1 MKLKI
6 VKLYSTVILAVIL
19 FNACSNS
26 SAEQQSEE
34 KTANTNETLVQLT
47 AAQAKNIG
55 LQTGTVSVKNISGSL
70 KLSGQID
77 VPPQNLVSVSIPLG
91 GYLKSTQMLPGTQ
104 VRKGQLL
111 AIMEDPQYIQLQQD
125 YLNAK
130 NKLAYAGKE
139 YERQKELNSSKAS
152 SDKVLQQSESEF
164 RSISIELK
172 ALAAKLS
179 LIGINPQRLTENS
192 ISRSVGIHSP
202 INGYISRVNVNIGK
216 YVTPSD
222 VIFELVNPTDI
233 HLNLMVYE
241 KDLGKIAIGQ
251 KVIVYSNARPDQKY
265 DTKIILLS
273 HSLNEN
279 RIAEVHCQFEKYDKK
294 LVPGMYMNA
303 EIQLDNNQGKVL
315 PDDAIVSFENKD
327 YVFVQ
332 EGNSSFRMT
341 PIQKGQS
348 ENGLTVVG
356 DGLEGKRIVTVGA
369 YSLLM
374 KLKNTAE

>member
-6 VKLYSTVILAVIL
+6 VTLYSAVVLAVGL

-26 SAEQQSEE
+26 STGQQSVE
-34 KTANTNETLVQLT
+34 KTADTNETLVQLT

-55 LQTGTVSVKNISGSL
+55 LQTGTVSLKNISSNL

-164 RSISIELK
+164 RSLNIELK

-192 ISRSVGIHSP
+192 ISRSIGIHSP

-241 KDLGKIAIGQ
+241 KDLSKIAIGQ
-251 KVIVYSNARPDQKY
+251 KVVVYSNARPDQKY

-273 HSLNEN
+273 HALNEN
-279 RIAEVHCQFEKYDKK
+279 RIAEVHCQFEKYDKR

-315 PDDAIVSFENKD
+315 PDDAIVGFENKD

-341 PIQKGQS
+341 PVQKGQS

-356 DGLEGKRIVTVGA
+356 DGLEGKRIVTTGA